1 MGKSPDTPLDDDTAR
16 ELAQRENAKAFIT
29 GEIGSVG
36 SGYVLSTRIVATNDG
51 RELVALRETAA
62 IENCLLSVNDLE
74 APVNL
79 RYAVLAAVKDRR
91 AKGAV
96 IPALRFAFK
105 AAGVFALA
113 VSGVWLGLQTAN
125 GGNAPVVDGFDI
137 SQSPPYSLNT
147 EPVYPG
153 SLAEIYFSLIEE
165 GTNAK

>member
-1 MGKSPDTPLDDDTAR
+1 MNICKRTLNEINLYGIAVGTMG
-16 ELAQRENAKAFIT
+16 T
-29 GEIGSVG
+29 GSADVIAHLGECGPC
-36 SGYVLSTRIVATNDG
+36 AA
-51 RELVALRETAA
+51 ALRETAA
-62 IENCLLSVNDLE
+62 LENCLLSANDLE
-74 APVNL
+74 APINL
-79 RYAVLAAVKDRR
+79 RYAVLAAVKDRQ
-91 AKGAV
+91 AKRSL

-125 GGNAPVVDGFDI
+125 GGNAPAMDGFDI

>member
-1 MGKSPDTPLDDDTAR
+1 MNICKRTLKEINLYGTAVSAMGTGSADVIAHLDGCDSCA
-16 ELAQRENAKAFIT
+16 A
-29 GEIGSVG
+29 
-36 SGYVLSTRIVATNDG
+36 
-51 RELVALRETAA
+51 ALRETAA

-79 RYAVLAAVKDRR
+79 RYAVLAAVKDRQ
-91 AKGAV
+91 AKRAV